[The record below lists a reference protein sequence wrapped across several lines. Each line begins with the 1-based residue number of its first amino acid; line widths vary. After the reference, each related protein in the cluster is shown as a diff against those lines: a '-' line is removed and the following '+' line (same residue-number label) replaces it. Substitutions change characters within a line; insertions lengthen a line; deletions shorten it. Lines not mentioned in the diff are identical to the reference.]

1 MSRKSARA
9 SKRRAR
15 GAVFTELL
23 AIMPAFI
30 MVNMVLLH
38 LWSAYSAKQ
47 YTMQT
52 SRRAAWKP
60 AVTGCQAPATVAGAT
75 PNAPTPD
82 ATLEAL
88 AGRVAQAKQHAA
100 APNLRAPFEGLT
112 KQASG
117 AHASGQGRE
126 VSSAVHRFGSDD
138 YPSEG
143 AVLCNEIAHT
153 ITGADEKRAV
163 DDAWKKYIGR

>member
-1 MSRKSARA
+1 MRLRR
-9 SKRRAR
+9 SKQR

-30 MVNMVLLH
+30 MCNMVLLH

-52 SRRAAWKP
+52 SRHAAWKP
-60 AVTGCQAPATVAGAT
+60 AYTGCQAPATVAGAT
-75 PNAPTPD
+75 PNSAQPD
-82 ATLEAL
+82 STLEAL
-88 AGRVAQAKQHAA
+88 SGRVAQAKQAA
-100 APNLRAPFEGLT
+100 SAPNLRAPFEGLT

-117 AHASGQGRE
+117 AQASGNGRE
-126 VSSAVHRFGSDD
+126 VSSAVHRFSSDD

-143 AVLCNEIAHT
+143 AVLCNEIPHT

-163 DDAWKKYIGR
+163 DDAWKKYIGQ

>member
-1 MSRKSARA
+1 MRSRAL
-9 SKRRAR
+9 KRGTR

-47 YTMQT
+47 YTMAT

-75 PNAPTPD
+75 PNAAPPD
-82 ATLEAL
+82 STLEAL
-88 AGRVAQAKQHAA
+88 SGRVAQAKQHAA

-117 AHASGQGRE
+117 AQANGNGRE
-126 VSSAVHRFGSDD
+126 VSSAVHRFGSDN

-163 DDAWKKYIGR
+163 DDAWKKYIGQ